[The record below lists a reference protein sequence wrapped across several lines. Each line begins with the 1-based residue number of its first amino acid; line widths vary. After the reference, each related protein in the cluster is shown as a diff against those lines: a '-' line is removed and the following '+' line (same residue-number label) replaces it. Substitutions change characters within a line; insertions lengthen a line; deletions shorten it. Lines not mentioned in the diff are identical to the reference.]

1 MSILNGWN
9 GTYIISNTWNC
20 QILGILDSKGSQF
33 PQRCLFSSERRL
45 ISCKQSD
52 APMQT
57 QRSIMGKKKGND
69 QGYMMLEELHR
80 EMHGRVM
87 PPAMKCL
94 IIDASEEGTALTVRR
109 DTYGCELHR
118 LAQPSSLSWSSACL
132 TSSLLFCNTI
142 RLNASPH
149 QIEIAPGVRSRC
161 NRRSPC
167 RWRPAAP

>member
-45 ISCKQSD
+45 ISCK
-52 APMQT
+52 T
-57 QRSIMGKKKGND
+57 IRRSHADTTINYGGEKGND

-87 PPAMKCL
+87 P
-94 IIDASEEGTALTVRR
+94 
-109 DTYGCELHR
+109 H
-118 LAQPSSLSWSSACL
+118 
-132 TSSLLFCNTI
+132 
-142 RLNASPH
+142 
-149 QIEIAPGVRSRC
+149 
-161 NRRSPC
+161 
-167 RWRPAAP
+167 

>member
-57 QRSIMGKKKGND
+57 QRSIIEEKKGND
-69 QGYMMLEELHR
+69 QGLH
-80 EMHGRVM
+80 
-87 PPAMKCL
+87 
-94 IIDASEEGTALTVRR
+94 DACR
-109 DTYGCELHR
+109 
-118 LAQPSSLSWSSACL
+118 
-132 TSSLLFCNTI
+132 
-142 RLNASPH
+142 
-149 QIEIAPGVRSRC
+149 IAPGNAWQSRASC
-161 NRRSPC
+161 KHEVFDH
-167 RWRPAAP
+167 